1 MIKGAGAEGPRRQ
14 SGAQNMAW
22 KQHDYDAIPGTYVFD
37 GRTAYSAY
45 GLNKL
50 LFSFN
55 REENRQEFAR
65 DKAAYAD
72 RFGLTPEQKKA
83 LLEDDFLTML
93 RQGANIYYLAKL
105 AVPRGFT
112 VQDAGAAFQGI
123 TTEAFKAALTAKGEG
138 LVEKL
143 KQEGGYWHG

>member
-1 MIKGAGAEGPRRQ
+1 MVWP
-14 SGAQNMAW
+14 S
-22 KQHDYDAIPGTYVFD
+22 HDYDSIPGTYVFD
-37 GRTAYSAY
+37 GRTAHAAY

-55 REENRQEFAR
+55 REENRQQFTR

-72 RFGLTPEQKKA
+72 RYGLTPAQKQA
-83 LLEDDFLTML
+83 LLSDDFLTLL

-123 TTEAFKAALTAKGEG
+123 TTEAFKAALAAKGEG
-138 LVEKL
+138 LIDRL
-143 KQEGGYWHG
+143 KQREGYWHG